1 MTAIG
6 TDQEIECYIK
16 DVKCEHEGYVMTNK
30 YGTYKLINRKQ
41 FSYANFTVK
50 KDWKR

>member
-1 MTAIG
+1 MIDT
-6 TDQEIECYIK
+6 QQ
-16 DVKCEHEGYVMTNK
+16 CEHEGYVMSNK
-30 YGTYKLINRKQ
+30 YGTYKLVNRKQ